1 MIIVELI
8 LIGANKDGATYIL
21 SEDKEKIVIPSN
33 KNRPINVYELCKK
46 YTDVDSEWIN
56 PSPIYFYETSD
67 DIIDEAN
74 AGEDEPEDPVEM
86 AYNSAWE
93 TADYIISADIEID
106 PMRGGNGQVRVP
118 FLDWRWRS

>member
-21 SEDKEKIVIPSN
+21 SGDKEKIVIPSN

-67 DIIDEAN
+67 DIIHLVYGGFTPIDIVLKH
-74 AGEDEPEDPVEM
+74 GKFMPL
-86 AYNSAWE
+86 YNIQNKCLLSDDIYSAVLHL
-93 TADYIISADIEID
+93 TNLGLS
-106 PMRGGNGQVRVP
+106 V
-118 FLDWRWRS
+118 